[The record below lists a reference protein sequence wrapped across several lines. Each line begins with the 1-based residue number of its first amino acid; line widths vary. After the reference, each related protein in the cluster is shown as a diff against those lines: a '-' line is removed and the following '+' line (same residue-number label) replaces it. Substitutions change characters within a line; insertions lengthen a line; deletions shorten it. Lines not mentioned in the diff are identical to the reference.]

1 MVIIKVSSTWKLG
14 RRVWILRGYVRNKHY
29 ELLTALHTYWKNS
42 MRNFIYLPILALAE
56 NEWESKTIDRAH
68 LFIEGQTWNEDLIV
82 WQNTEECYHC
92 TWVRSGLQ
100 WRVIFGSELSWK
112 LPQITR
118 PAWRLD
124 SAAENEFNSWHLCRC
139 SVAPALQ
146 GIDFIDQSIT
156 AGTGFWVEFIG
167 TFLPLW
173 SMNSLRPNPI
183 MIRPINL
190 RQGSWTLGRSTN

>member
-42 MRNFIYLPILALAE
+42 MRSFIYLPILALAE

-100 WRVIFGSELSWK
+100 WRVIFWL
-112 LPQITR
+112 R
-118 PAWRLD
+118 
-124 SAAENEFNSWHLCRC
+124 
-139 SVAPALQ
+139 
-146 GIDFIDQSIT
+146 
-156 AGTGFWVEFIG
+156 
-167 TFLPLW
+167 TFLKATSDHETRMATWFRRWKWIQQLTFM
-173 SMNSLRPNPI
+173 SMFGGPSASRNRFYRPVYYCRYGLLGRVYWNI
-183 MIRPINL
+183 FTILIYEQLTTQSDNDTTYQSEAGFMNL
-190 RQGSWTLGRSTN
+190 RSQY